1 MNDTT
6 ALDICRTDLFTA
18 ESELRQRFPTPLVDK
33 VIRIRMLY
41 NWYLSNPSGSD
52 SNAVAQVVQ
61 AYGCHKTTAYKDLQ
75 VVKALLP
82 MLATAS
88 RDFHRWRTN
97 EMLKATYDKAE
108 AKGDTKTMERV
119 ATSYGRLNQIDK
131 EDEQAMPYDKIA
143 TQPFVPTMDPRVLGI
158 EPIPNIDKKIREM
171 IGKYR
176 KETLDIEDVS
186 WEEADLN
193 LDVLFP
199 DQLPAPTDT
208 SADGTETN
216 IL

>member
-1 MNDTT
+1 
-6 ALDICRTDLFTA
+6 
-18 ESELRQRFPTPLVDK
+18 
-33 VIRIRMLY
+33 
-41 NWYLSNPSGSD
+41 
-52 SNAVAQVVQ
+52 
-61 AYGCHKTTAYKDLQ
+61 
-75 VVKALLP
+75 
-82 MLATAS
+82 
-88 RDFHRWRTN
+88 
-97 EMLKATYDKAE
+97 
-108 AKGDTKTMERV
+108 
-119 ATSYGRLNQIDK
+119 
-131 EDEQAMPYDKIA
+131 
-143 TQPFVPTMDPRVLGI
+143 
-158 EPIPNIDKKIREM
+158 M

>member
-18 ESELRQRFPTPLVDK
+18 ESELRQRFPAPLVDK

-61 AYGCHKTTAYKDLQ
+61 AYGCHKTTAYNDLQ

-143 TQPFVPTMDPRVLGI
+143 TQPFVPTMYPGLLGV
-158 EPIPNIDKKIREM
+158 EPILNFDKKILEM
-171 IGKYR
+171 TVKYSND
-176 KETLDIEDVS
+176 TLNIENES
-186 WEEADLN
+186 YIEADLKMEI
-193 LDVLFP
+193 LFP
-199 DQLPAPTDT
+199 DQLPDPTDT